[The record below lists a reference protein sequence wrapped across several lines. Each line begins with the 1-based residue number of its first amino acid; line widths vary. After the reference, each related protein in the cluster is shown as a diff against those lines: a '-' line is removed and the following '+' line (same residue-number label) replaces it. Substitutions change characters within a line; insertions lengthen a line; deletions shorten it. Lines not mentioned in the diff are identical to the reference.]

1 MLCKNKE
8 QVVCNQPCT
17 VPKPEHLYE
26 GMTEPVAELTASQ
39 VRQFCVFVC
48 LCLNLKQFK
57 LPHSGQPSN
66 LRGSKVSVADCED
79 AVRPVMSD
87 GVKLAVQLAHGDGFG
102 IDSCDLDLVLIHQT
116 LV

>member
-1 MLCKNKE
+1 MLLHKLDN
-8 QVVCNQPCT
+8 
-17 VPKPEHLYE
+17 
-26 GMTEPVAELTASQ
+26 S
-39 VRQFCVFVC
+39 VC

-66 LRGSKVSVADCED
+66 LRGSKVSD
-79 AVRPVMSD
+79 R
-87 GVKLAVQLAHGDGFG
+87 VKLAVQLARGDGFG